1 MGGRSWV
8 AGTPAGGPGRT
19 PPPRR
24 WPPGAAPGGPRRQQ
38 ALALLTPN
46 GSQSPPAPILTVGS
60 WTTAATPSSF
70 VGAREVRG
78 HETGTLAALRRS
90 QLNVTLREG
99 DTRGAKGHGRRGRAV
114 SSGLCKEVPVQ
125 PRFEI
130 RRICSKRPGAKAGRV
145 CQAEG
150 AAGAGPRGGEECGRR
165 EPPASRAC
173 ECGEQGGHGRGPRSG
188 ARRRRASEA
197 QGRRRGSA
205 IIASRKEGQG
215 RRRVNDVC
223 SRSRCFRVG
232 TMLGGPRRQ
241 ADAREESGLGVR
253 AGGGDGGLGSG
264 ETRDRGGG
272 LAGRVERPASGLMG
286 SLVVGSGG
294 SGKGRG
300 PSEPSGL
307 PTTLL
312 RVSSLAQGL
321 PQPGSPTGVPTP
333 APPSPSGLCS
343 GPTFPV
349 GLCLLSSFTAAPPH
363 PHTASPLPRRSDGP
377 LGVHRHPQDI
387 NH

>member
-8 AGTPAGGPGRT
+8 AGTPAGGPGCTR
-19 PPPRR
+19 PPRR

-46 GSQSPPAPILTVGS
+46 GSQSPPAPILTVRS

-114 SSGLCKEVPVQ
+114 SSGLCEEVPVQ
-125 PRFEI
+125 PRF
-130 RRICSKRPGAKAGRV
+130 GGF
-145 CQAEG
+145 
-150 AAGAGPRGGEECGRR
+150 AASDQERRR
-165 EPPASRAC
+165 EGHVRQREQRVQGPEVGKNVVDVSPPASRAC

-205 IIASRKEGQG
+205 IIASREEGQG
-215 RRRVNDVC
+215 RCRVNDVC

-241 ADAREESGLGVR
+241 ADAREESGLGAR
-253 AGGGDGGLGSG
+253 AGGGDGGLGGG

-272 LAGRVERPASGLMG
+272 PAGRAERPASGLMG

-294 SGKGRG
+294 SGEGRG
-300 PSEPSGL
+300 PSEPAGL
-307 PTTLL
+307 PTPSSESRLWP
-312 RVSSLAQGL
+312 RVSLSQEVLQRSQRLRPHLPRVFAQAPPSRWGFACSA
-321 PQPGSPTGVPTP
+321 PSRPHP
-333 APPSPSGLCS
+333 APPHRVPSP
-343 GPTFPV
+343 V
-349 GLCLLSSFTAAPPH
+349 K
-363 PHTASPLPRRSDGP
+363 
-377 LGVHRHPQDI
+377 V
-387 NH
+387 